1 MREFFSAVQGT
12 TIVLYAGLNSSPH
25 SKCAPLYSASL
36 ACCARIGIFE
46 NNQIVLQC
54 RQLECFSWMA
64 SGSHMTTS
72 RSSSTRPNNETSQCG
87 YKKMRVFRCV

>member
-12 TIVLYAGLNSSPH
+12 TIVLHAGLNKSPH
-25 SKCAPLYSASL
+25 SKCAPFYSASL
-36 ACCARIGIFE
+36 ACARIGIFE
-46 NNQIVLQC
+46 NRIVLQC
-54 RQLECFSWMA
+54 RQLECFSWMG

-87 YKKMRVFRCV
+87 YKKMHLFRCV